1 MKKDDNLSK
10 DQADEEEIFDLSL
23 DDLSE
28 SDIDIAS
35 DDGEPGEEIIEL
47 MELVEKG
54 EKDFKDS
61 DEEETLSY
69 DEDNQPTREI
79 KAGRKASAEEVPL
92 SETDMALANISL
104 ESDISLLQEDESTR
118 DKAEASVEDEIEKLL
133 KEETDQSLNE
143 TIHKPIASPKIPRPG
158 KKTDMK
164 KTDVLI
170 EAKTPARPPVKEIP
184 AISEEKIEAIVKK
197 VVEEVVERV
206 ARETMA
212 NVAERVIRETIDSLK
227 QSLEKDSE

>member
-1 MKKDDNLSK
+1 MKKDDNPSK
-10 DQADEEEIFDLSL
+10 DQTDEEEIFDLSL

-54 EKDFKDS
+54 DKDLKSS

-69 DEDNQPTREI
+69 DEDDQPTREI
-79 KAGRKASAEEVPL
+79 MAGRKAPAKEVPL
-92 SETDMALANISL
+92 SETDIALANISL
-104 ESDISLLQEDESTR
+104 ESDISLLQEDESAG
-118 DKAEASVEDEIEKLL
+118 DKAEASVEDEIEKML

-143 TIHKPIASPKIPRPG
+143 TIRRPIPSSQASRPVKKTGPEETEALSKVKPI
-158 KKTDMK
+158 T
-164 KTDVLI
+164 
-170 EAKTPARPPVKEIP
+170 RPPVKEIP

-197 VVEEVVERV
+197 VVEDVVEKV
-206 ARETMA
+206 ARETMTS
-212 NVAERVIRETIDSLK
+212 VAERVIREAIDSLK